1 MVNYV
6 PRATNKNGIA
16 LTGYL
21 KEFANFADLRKFYVD
36 QVPAAV
42 NTSFNVILI
51 NGVSLPFI
59 FSSRD
64 DDFAL

>member
-6 PRATNKNGIA
+6 PRATRNNAIA

-21 KEFANFADLRKFYVD
+21 EQFANFADLKKFYVD

-42 NTSFNVILI
+42 NTSFKVVPI
-51 NGVSLPFI
+51 NGVSH
-59 FSSRD
+59 RD
-64 DDFAL
+64 DHFGF